1 MADQNKFINTYID
14 TSVHALL
21 EQVKTNLQLQTQ
33 VKFNE
38 FLLAEKD
45 KIIESLNQN
54 INENVIAD
62 DWKKK
67 YEEAEKNYSSA
78 MTKLQH
84 MDTLLSQLS
93 NMKKQI
99 IEKNVEIETLLEKR
113 DNLQK
118 QIKQKYLPANK
129 KVGLNTKSKKKTE
142 FEENQI
148 QQVNP
153 TDDF

>member
-67 YEEAEKNYSSA
+67 YEEAEKNHSSA

-99 IEKNVEIETLLEKR
+99 IEKNVEIETLLEER
-113 DNLQK
+113 DNLQT
-118 QIKQKYLPANK
+118 QIKHKYLPANK

-142 FEENQI
+142 SEENQI
-148 QQVNP
+148 QQANP